1 MITIIKPRREQR
13 GSIRVYDVVQVIN
26 GQRKTLTMLAKSTR
40 EVSANLLADA
50 RAPRQVTA

>member
-1 MITIIKPRREQR
+1 MITIIKPRRER
-13 GSIRVYDVVQVIN
+13 SGSIRVYDVVQVIN

-50 RAPRQVTA
+50 RQPQRVST